1 MLIVVTAQIDPPAMG
16 APPARSAWGTV
27 LVTGAS
33 GYVASWI
40 VRYLLED
47 GHTVRGTVRNPDK
60 PEHLHALAEAHP
72 GRLTLHRA
80 DLLDEGSYA
89 EAMAGCE
96 LVIHT
101 ASPFLIG
108 RVRDPEAQLI
118 RPALEGTRNVLGSV
132 NATPSVKRVVL
143 TSSVVAIYGDNID
156 MKGRGAFTEADWNTT
171 SSVDHQP
178 YPYSKTVAERAA
190 WELAEAQDRWDMVT
204 IHPGLV
210 LGPALTTASKSG
222 SMTTMK
228 SFIDYSLTTGAPD
241 LAMGMV
247 DVRDVARAH
256 IAAGFTPG
264 AHGRYITNGQTVTM
278 LDIGRML
285 RRRFGR
291 SYPFPY
297 STIPKQV
304 FRLVAPFAGFSREF
318 VDKNVGWPLAFDN
331 ARSIAELGL
340 SYRPAEDTLRDH
352 FQQMIDDG
360 LTHKPL
366 RLWARGRRG

>member
-1 MLIVVTAQIDPPAMG
+1 MLSHVTAQIDPAKP
-16 APPARSAWGTV
+16 V

-40 VRYLLED
+40 IRYLLED
-47 GHTVRGTVRNPDK
+47 GYTVRGTVRNPDK
-60 PEHLHALAEAHP
+60 PNGLEHLHRLQEAHP
-72 GRLTLHRA
+72 GRLTLHKA

-101 ASPFLIG
+101 ASPFLLG
-108 RVRDPEAQLI
+108 RVRDPEAQLV
-118 RPALEGTRNVLGSV
+118 RPALDGTRNVLNSV

-143 TSSVVAIYGDNID
+143 TSSVVAIHGDNID
-156 MKGRGAFTEADWNTT
+156 MKGRDAFTEEDWNTT

-178 YPYSKTVAERAA
+178 YPYSKTVAEKAA
-190 WELAEAQDRWDMVT
+190 WEIADAQDRWDMVT

-241 LAMGMV
+241 VALGTV

-256 IAAGFTPG
+256 IAAGFTPD
-264 AHGRYITNGQTVTM
+264 AHGRYITNAQTMTM
-278 LDIGRML
+278 LGIGRVL
-285 RRRFGR
+285 RKRFGR

-297 STIPKQV
+297 TTIPKPV
-304 FRLVAPFAGFSREF
+304 FRLIAPAAGFSREF
-318 VDKNVGWPLAFDN
+318 VDKNVGWPLKFDN
-331 ARSIAELGL
+331 TRSVTELGL
-340 SYRPAEDTLRDH
+340 EYRPVEETLGDH

-360 LTHKPL
+360 VAHKP
-366 RLWARGRRG
+366 WF

>member
-1 MLIVVTAQIDPPAMG
+1 MLIVVTAQIDPGKP
-16 APPARSAWGTV
+16 V

-118 RPALEGTRNVLGSV
+118 RPALEGTRNVLRSV

-340 SYRPAEDTLRDH
+340 SYRPADDTLGDH
-352 FQQMIDDG
+352 FPQMIDDG

>member
-1 MLIVVTAQIDPPAMG
+1 MLALVTVQIDPAKP
-16 APPARSAWGTV
+16 V

-40 VRYLLED
+40 IRYLLED
-47 GHTVRGTVRNPDK
+47 GYTVRGTVRDPDK
-60 PEHLHALAEAHP
+60 TSGLEHLQALQDAHP
-72 GRLTLHRA
+72 GRLTLYKA

-89 EAMAGCE
+89 AAMAGCE

-101 ASPFLIG
+101 ASPFLLG
-108 RVRDPEAQLI
+108 RVRDPQAQLV

-143 TSSVVAIYGDNID
+143 TSSVVAICGDNID
-156 MKGRGAFTEADWNTT
+156 MKGRGPFTDADWNTT
-171 SSVDHQP
+171 SSLDHQP
-178 YPYSKTVAERAA
+178 YPYSKTVAEKAA
-190 WELAEAQDRWDMVT
+190 WEIADAQDRWDMVT

-228 SFIDYSLTTGAPD
+228 AFIDYSLTTGAPD
-241 LAMGMV
+241 LEMGLV

-256 IAAGFTPG
+256 IAAGFTPE
-264 AHGRYITNGQTVTM
+264 AHGRYITNAQSITM
-278 LDIGRML
+278 LDIGRIL
-285 RRRFGR
+285 RKRFGR

-297 STIPKQV
+297 STIPKPV
-304 FRLVAPFAGFSREF
+304 FRVVAPFAGFSREF

-331 ARSIAELGL
+331 SRSIAELGL
-340 SYRPAEDTLRDH
+340 VYRPAEETLAEH

-360 LTHKPL
+360 IAHQPIG
-366 RLWARGRRG
+366 RGRG

>member
-1 MLIVVTAQIDPPAMG
+1 MLTLVTVHLDPAKP
-16 APPARSAWGTV
+16 V

-40 VRYLLED
+40 IRYLLED
-47 GHTVRGTVRNPDK
+47 GYVVRGSVRNPDK
-60 PEHLHALAEAHP
+60 ANGLEHLHALQDAHP
-72 GRLTLHRA
+72 GRLTLHKA

-89 EAMAGCE
+89 EAMDGCE

-108 RVRDPEAQLI
+108 RIKDPEAQLV
-118 RPALEGTRNVLGSV
+118 RPALEGTRNVLSSV
-132 NATPSVKRVVL
+132 NSTPSVKRVVL
-143 TSSVVAIYGDNID
+143 TSSVVAIHGDNID
-156 MKGRGAFTEADWNTT
+156 MKGRDAFTEEDWNTT
-171 SSVDHQP
+171 SSDVHQP
-178 YPYSKTVAERAA
+178 YAYSKTVAERAA
-190 WELAEAQDRWDMVT
+190 WELAEAQNRWDMVT

-228 SFIDYSLTTGAPD
+228 TFIDYSLATGAPD
-241 LAMGMV
+241 LAMGLV

-256 IAAGFTPG
+256 IAAGFTPD
-264 AHGRYITNGQTVTM
+264 AHGRYITNARTVTM
-278 LDIGRML
+278 LGIGRTL
-285 RRRFGR
+285 RKRFGR

-297 STIPKQV
+297 TTVPKAM
-304 FRLVAPFAGFSREF
+304 FRLVAPAAGFSREF

-331 ARSIAELGL
+331 SRSIAELGL
-340 SYRPAEDTLRDH
+340 AYRPAEETLGDH

-360 LTHKPL
+360 LTHRPL
-366 RLWARGRRG
+366 GRRG